1 MVDYI
6 LMPQKGLTE
15 ESAILSAWHVKKDDV
30 VKPGD
35 YLFDVETG
43 KAIFSIESEVAG
55 TILETIGDEGDE
67 ILVKS
72 VVCVIGQHGESYAS
86 LTAAS
91 PAIDAAAPVAM
102 ASAVPAAV
110 HAVPAALHFGTAARD
125 TGDRVFVSPKA
136 KALAS
141 EQEIDL
147 TTLIPTGPNGR
158 VIRDD
163 VLRAVAAKINL
174 DASARSV
181 RRQERWRQRHLQ
193 ADRG

>member
-15 ESAILSAWHVKKDDV
+15 ESAILSAWHVKKGDV

-43 KAIFSIESEVAG
+43 KATFSIESEVAG
-55 TILETIGDEGDE
+55 TILETIGVEGDE

-72 VVCVIGQHGESYAS
+72 VVCVIGQPGENYAS
-86 LTAAS
+86 PIAAS
-91 PAIDAAAPVAM
+91 PATDAAATVAM
-102 ASAVPAAV
+102 A
-110 HAVPAALHFGTAARD
+110 AVPAALYFETAARA
-125 TGDRVFVSPKA
+125 TGDRVFASPKA
-136 KALAS
+136 KVLAS
-141 EQEIDL
+141 EQKIDL

-174 DASARSV
+174 DTAARSV
-181 RRQERWRQRHLQ
+181 RRQKRWQQRHLHQ
-193 ADRG
+193 ADRD